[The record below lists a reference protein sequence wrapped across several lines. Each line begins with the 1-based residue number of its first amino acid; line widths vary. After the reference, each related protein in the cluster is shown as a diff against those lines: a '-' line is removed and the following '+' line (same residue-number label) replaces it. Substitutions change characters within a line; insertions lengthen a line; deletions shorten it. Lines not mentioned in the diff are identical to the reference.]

1 MNKKY
6 MDTILNMLLHNSVF
20 NEWSFNALGEDEVV
34 GNLESEG
41 FPSTGLWNLSRFV
54 LN

>member
-1 MNKKY
+1 
-6 MDTILNMLLHNSVF
+6 MDTILNMLHNSVL
-20 NEWSFNALGEDEVV
+20 NEWSLNALGEDVV

-41 FPSTGLWNLSRFV
+41 FPSTGLWNLSRSV